1 MFAAVDNF
9 PALLIWIPLLGGLF
23 SFFLKDA
30 KQAKSSAIV
39 FAASSLLV
47 LMVSMNFSGKE
58 SMQLNQV
65 SYEWLSS
72 IGSNFGLIL
81 DGLTRTMSL
90 LTAIVFLLVF
100 ILVPFDQYKD
110 ANRFYGLMLLTQ
122 CGLVGVFMAT
132 DALVFYLFWELAL
145 IPVYFLASIW
155 GGEKRIRATF
165 KFFIYTFI
173 GSLLMLVA
181 ILYMYNKTNA
191 TSFGLSAFFNLTITA
206 TEQYWLFS
214 AFFVAFAIKMPLF
227 PLHTWQPEA
236 YEQSPAPVTMV
247 LSSVMVKMGLFG
259 LLRWI
264 MPLFPLAV
272 KQFNTAL
279 LILIAIGVVYA
290 SLVAIYQDNIK
301 RLIAYS
307 SIAHIGLMAMGIL
320 TLKEVAISG
329 ALIQMFNHGVNI
341 LALWIVAYL
350 IEKQTG
356 ILTIS
361 QLGGLAKKAPVLS
374 IFMLIA
380 VLANVALPLTNAFI
394 GEFMIFN
401 GIYQVNKLLAAFT
414 GLSIIFS
421 AVYSLNM
428 VKNVFYGTESEAA
441 ALMTDIKGAQV
452 VIFIILTVLI
462 LVVGIYPQ
470 PFFQMFSDAM
480 GLILN
485 RYNS

>member
-9 PALLIWIPLLGGLF
+9 PALLIWIPLLGGLL

-30 KQAKSSAIV
+30 KRAKMSAIV

-58 SMQLNQV
+58 NMQLNQV
-65 SYEWLSS
+65 SYDWLSS

-100 ILVPFDQYKD
+100 VLVPFDQYKD
-110 ANRFYGLMLLTQ
+110 ANKFYGLMLLTQ

-173 GSLLMLVA
+173 GSVLMLIA

-191 TSFGLSAFFNLTITA
+191 TSFGLSAFFNLNNTA

-214 AFFVAFAIKMPLF
+214 AFFTAFAIKMPLF

-259 LLRWI
+259 LLRWV

-272 KQFNTAL
+272 KQFSPVL
-279 LILIAIGVVYA
+279 MIVISIGVVYA

-329 ALIQMFNHGVNI
+329 TLIQMFNHGVNI

-356 ILTIS
+356 ILSIS
-361 QLGGLAKKAPVLS
+361 KLGGLAKKAPVLS
-374 IFMLIA
+374 IFMLVA
-380 VLANVALPLTNAFI
+380 VLANVALPLTNAFV

-401 GIYQVNKLLAAFT
+401 GIYQANKLLAAFT

-421 AVYSLNM
+421 AAYSLNM
-428 VKNVFYGTESEAA
+428 VKNVFYGTESQATS
-441 ALMTDIKGAQV
+441 LVTDIKGLQV
-452 VIFIILTVLI
+452 IIFIILTALI
-462 LVVGIYPQ
+462 LLVGVYPQ
-470 PFFQMFSDAM
+470 PFFNMFSDAM

>member
-47 LMVSMNFSGKE
+47 LLVSMNFSGKE

-191 TSFGLSAFFNLTITA
+191 TSFGLSAFFNLTNTA

-272 KQFNTAL
+272 KQFNYAL

-452 VIFIILTVLI
+452 VIFIILTFLI

>member
-47 LMVSMNFSGKE
+47 LLISMNFSGKE

-191 TSFGLSAFFNLTITA
+191 TSFGLSAFFNLTNTE

-272 KQFNTAL
+272 KQFNNAL

-441 ALMTDIKGAQV
+441 ALMTDIKGVQV
-452 VIFIILTVLI
+452 VIFIILTFLI

>member
-191 TSFGLSAFFNLTITA
+191 TSFGLSAFFNLTNTA

>member
-1 MFAAVDNF
+1 
-9 PALLIWIPLLGGLF
+9 
-23 SFFLKDA
+23 
-30 KQAKSSAIV
+30 
-39 FAASSLLV
+39 
-47 LMVSMNFSGKE
+47 
-58 SMQLNQV
+58 
-65 SYEWLSS
+65 
-72 IGSNFGLIL
+72 
-81 DGLTRTMSL
+81 
-90 LTAIVFLLVF
+90 
-100 ILVPFDQYKD
+100 
-110 ANRFYGLMLLTQ
+110 
-122 CGLVGVFMAT
+122 
-132 DALVFYLFWELAL
+132 
-145 IPVYFLASIW
+145 
-155 GGEKRIRATF
+155 
-165 KFFIYTFI
+165 
-173 GSLLMLVA
+173 
-181 ILYMYNKTNA
+181 
-191 TSFGLSAFFNLTITA
+191 
-206 TEQYWLFS
+206 
-214 AFFVAFAIKMPLF
+214 
-227 PLHTWQPEA
+227 
-236 YEQSPAPVTMV
+236 
-247 LSSVMVKMGLFG
+247 
-259 LLRWI
+259 
-264 MPLFPLAV
+264 LAV

>member
-47 LMVSMNFSGKE
+47 LLVSMNFSGKE

-191 TSFGLSAFFNLTITA
+191 TSFGLSAFFNLTNTE

>member
-100 ILVPFDQYKD
+100 VLVPFDQYKD

-191 TSFGLSAFFNLTITA
+191 TSFGLSAFFNLTNTA

-272 KQFNTAL
+272 KQFNNAL

>member
-23 SFFLKDA
+23 SVFLKDA
-30 KQAKSSAIV
+30 KQSKSSAIV

-47 LMVSMNFSGKE
+47 LLVSMNFSGKE

-191 TSFGLSAFFNLTITA
+191 TSFGLSAFFNLNNTA

-272 KQFNTAL
+272 KQFNNAL
-279 LILIAIGVVYA
+279 LILIAIGVVYV

-441 ALMTDIKGAQV
+441 ALVTDIKGAQV

-462 LVVGIYPQ
+462 LVVGVYPQ

>member
-462 LVVGIYPQ
+462 LVVGVYPQ

>member
-23 SFFLKDA
+23 SFFLNDA
-30 KQAKSSAIV
+30 KQSKSSAIV

-47 LMVSMNFSGKE
+47 LLVSMNFSGKE

-165 KFFIYTFI
+165 KFFVYTFI

-191 TSFGLSAFFNLTITA
+191 TSFGLSAFFNLTNTA

-279 LILIAIGVVYA
+279 LILIAIGIVYA

-401 GIYQVNKLLAAFT
+401 GIYQVNQLLAAFT

-441 ALMTDIKGAQV
+441 ALVTDIKGAQV

>member
-47 LMVSMNFSGKE
+47 LLVSMNFSGKE

-191 TSFGLSAFFNLTITA
+191 TSFGLSAFFNLNNTA

-272 KQFNTAL
+272 KQFNAAL
-279 LILIAIGVVYA
+279 LVLIAIGVVYA

>member
-47 LMVSMNFSGKE
+47 LLISMNFSGKE

-191 TSFGLSAFFNLTITA
+191 TSFGLSAFFNLNNTA

-272 KQFNTAL
+272 KQFNNAL

-441 ALMTDIKGAQV
+441 ALVTDIKGAQV

-470 PFFQMFSDAM
+470 PLFQMFSDAM